1 MILIHRYSH
10 EFREVQIS
18 FQCHLLC
25 PLALLLPLH
34 LAVSP
39 LPPLHE
45 TFVRRLRTD
54 LVASEVEAD
63 VAAGEALGAVLG
75 RALAALGGAV
85 AVAKLAL
92 LPQDAPFNIAHVK
105 HDRNLSLKVSSC
117 SNRISYLEA
126 VEKFRTGLLIWSW
139 NTVRWNQ
146 IKSFATVKGS
156 YTKAQ
161 FLVQSQQNV
170 VLDQRD
176 HHVSSDETSKHVR

>member
-1 MILIHRYSH
+1 MILIHQYSH

-18 FQCHLLC
+18 FKCHLLC

-34 LAVSP
+34 LAVSA
-39 LPPLHE
+39 LPPFHE

-92 LPQDAPFNIAHVK
+92 LPQDAPFNIAHVR
-105 HDRNLSLKVSSC
+105 HDRNLNLKVSSC
-117 SNRISYLEA
+117 SNLISYLEA
-126 VEKFRTGLLIWSW
+126 VEKFRRECLGILHTGLLIWSW
-139 NTVRWNQ
+139 NTVRWFVG
-146 IKSFATVKGS
+146 IKLK
-156 YTKAQ
+156 
-161 FLVQSQQNV
+161 
-170 VLDQRD
+170 
-176 HHVSSDETSKHVR
+176 VSPQ